1 MQCEKSCST
10 SCHRA
15 FRFLTCTT
23 LMRELYQKNKLFFL
37 ILLVAGAGFL
47 VWYFSEIVIF
57 IIVAGV
63 ITIIGS
69 PLVELLDRI
78 RIGKLHFPHV
88 LSVIIT
94 LVLILALFLGIF
106 ATIIP
111 LIINEVQL
119 ISNIDSSEL
128 LKFYQKEMASLQ
140 QLINH
145 YGLMPKGVT
154 IEKSIKQSIVQF
166 LDLTFL
172 SGVFT
177 SIISFT
183 GTFFINLFAIAFLS
197 FFFLSD
203 PTLLSHG
210 ILVFTPRAYEEQ
222 VKNIMAK
229 SKKLLSRYMVGLILQ
244 IFANITTYTLAL
256 YIVGVPSA
264 LVIGFF
270 AGVVIIIPYIGGII
284 SMIMGVLIG
293 VTGVVALGD
302 YTLIMPTVIRILAAM
317 FIVQMIDN
325 NIFAPIIQGKSVKA
339 HPVEV
344 FLVVI
349 AAASFGGIIGMVVAV
364 PAYGLLKI
372 VIHEFRASFR
382 GTPLLPGRS

>member
-1 MQCEKSCST
+1 
-10 SCHRA
+10 
-15 FRFLTCTT
+15 
-23 LMRELYQKNKLFFL
+23 MRELYQKNKLFFL
-37 ILLVAGAGFL
+37 VLLILAVGFL
-47 VWYFSEIVIF
+47 VWYFSNIVIF

-69 PLVELLDRI
+69 PLVDLLDRI
-78 RIGKLHFPHV
+78 RIGRVHFPHV
-88 LSVIIT
+88 LSVILT

-111 LIINEVQL
+111 LVLNEVQL
-119 ISNIDSSEL
+119 ISNIDSTEL

-140 QLINH
+140 HMINQ
-145 YGLMPKGVT
+145 YGLMPKGMT
-154 IEKSIKQSIVQF
+154 LEKSIKQSIVKF
-166 LDLTFL
+166 LDWTFL

-177 SIISFT
+177 SLISFT

-203 PTLLSHG
+203 PMLLYRG
-210 ILVFTPRAYEEQ
+210 ILLFTPKLYEEP
-222 VKNIMAK
+222 VKNILSK

-244 IFANITTYTLAL
+244 IFANITTYSLAL
-256 YIVGVPSA
+256 YLVGVPSA

-293 VTGVVALGD
+293 ATGMIALGE
-302 YTLIMPTVIRILAAM
+302 YALIMPTIIKILAAM

-364 PAYGLLKI
+364 PAYGFLKI
-372 VIHEFRASFR
+372 VVHEVREHLKP
-382 GTPLLPGRS
+382 GTGLTKIG

>member
-1 MQCEKSCST
+1 
-10 SCHRA
+10 
-15 FRFLTCTT
+15 
-23 LMRELYQKNKLFFL
+23 MRELYQKNKLFFL

-78 RIGKLHFPHV
+78 RIGRLHFPHV

-382 GTPLLPGRS
+382 GTPLVPGRS